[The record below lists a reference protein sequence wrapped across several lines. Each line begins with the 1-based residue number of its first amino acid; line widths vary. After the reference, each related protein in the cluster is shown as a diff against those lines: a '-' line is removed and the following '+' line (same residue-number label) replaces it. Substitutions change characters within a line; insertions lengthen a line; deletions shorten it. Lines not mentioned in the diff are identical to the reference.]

1 MNRPRLR
8 NVPRGSL
15 LSTEVTRGKNSNQR
29 SKIFSY
35 RRVIEKKQNRIL
47 FSLFK
52 VFFVEFWLLVVLTY
66 VEFEK
71 IYLKMGYLV
80 EKTYV

>member
-35 RRVIEKKQNRIL
+35 RRVIEKKTEQNT
-47 FSLFK
+47 FFTFQG
-52 VFFVEFWLLVVLTY
+52 FFVEFWLLVVLTY